1 MPNIS
6 KAITVATR
14 CGWDS
19 RAPKNCKL
27 EHRPSG
33 ACLDLPVS
41 GRYRQRMNR
50 RLSFLLLVAACVAFF
65 PFRSPAP
72 LVYAP
77 GEGWYYEP
85 AGTTAKWTRTRAK
98 DQLEVAEQA
107 FTNGDYTVTSHA
119 AHRVVKVWPLS
130 DYAPRAE
137 YLLGRC
143 LEARGRD
150 EAAFNT
156 YQNIVKKY
164 PRSSNYEDVLW
175 RQYEI
180 SNRFLGGEFFRVFWG
195 YLPLY
200 PSMDETAKM
209 YGKIVDS
216 GPYSAVAPH
225 AQLRIGSAREK
236 QKDYEAAVK
245 AYETAADRYHN
256 RPAIAADAMYRAAF
270 SYQKQATTSEY
281 DQGTAAKAIAAY
293 TDFMTFYPEDKRVAE
308 SQKAVVSLKAEQ
320 VRGNFRIAQYY
331 EKNKQWTGAV
341 VYYNEVLQM
350 DPNSAYA
357 AQARQRIEVLK
368 PLMQNPSAS

>member
-1 MPNIS
+1 
-6 KAITVATR
+6 
-14 CGWDS
+14 
-19 RAPKNCKL
+19 
-27 EHRPSG
+27 
-33 ACLDLPVS
+33 
-41 GRYRQRMNR
+41 MNR
-50 RLSFLLLVAACVAFF
+50 RLTFLLLVVACVALF

-107 FTNGDYTVTSHA
+107 FTSGDYSVTLHA

-137 YLLGRC
+137 YLIGRC

-150 EAAFNT
+150 EAAFDA

-164 PRSSNYEDVLW
+164 PRSANYEDVLW

-180 SNRFLGGEFFRVFWG
+180 ANRFLGGEFFRVFWG

-209 YGKIVDS
+209 YGKIVAS
-216 GPYSAVAPH
+216 GPYSSVAPH
-225 AQLRIGSAREK
+225 AQLRIGAAREK

-245 AYETAADRYHN
+245 AYEAAADRYHEQ
-256 RPAIAADAMYRAAF
+256 PAIAADAMYRAAL

-281 DQGTAAKAIAAY
+281 DQGTASKAIAAY
-293 TDFMTFYPEDKRVAE
+293 TDFMTFYPEDKRVSLA
-308 SQKAVVSLKAEQ
+308 QKAVVSLKAEQ
-320 VRGNFRIAQYY
+320 VRGNFGIAQYY

-350 DPNSAYA
+350 DPNSPYA

-368 PLMQNPSAS
+368 PLMQTPAAS

>member
-1 MPNIS
+1 
-6 KAITVATR
+6 
-14 CGWDS
+14 
-19 RAPKNCKL
+19 
-27 EHRPSG
+27 
-33 ACLDLPVS
+33 
-41 GRYRQRMNR
+41 MNR
-50 RLSFLLLVAACVAFF
+50 RLSFLLLVAGCVALF

-72 LVYAP
+72 LIFAP

-107 FTNGDYTVTSHA
+107 FTNGDYSITLHA

-137 YLLGRC
+137 FLIGRC
-143 LEARGRD
+143 LEMQGRD
-150 EAAFNT
+150 EAAFDA

-164 PRSSNYEDVLW
+164 PRSDNYGNVLW
-175 RQYEI
+175 HQYEI
-180 SNRFLGGEFFRVFWG
+180 ANRFLGGEFFRIFWG

-216 GPYSAVAPH
+216 GPYSDVAPH
-225 AQLRIGSAREK
+225 AQLRVGEAREK

-245 AYETAADRYHN
+245 AYETAADRYHAQ
-256 RPAIAADAMYRAAF
+256 PLIAADAMYRTAF
-270 SYQKQATTSEY
+270 CYQKQATTSEY

-293 TDFMTFYPEDKRVAE
+293 TDFMTFYPDDKRVAAA
-308 SQKAVVSLKAEQ
+308 QKAVVGLKAEQ
-320 VRGNFRIAQYY
+320 VRGNFGIAQYY

-350 DPNSAYA
+350 DPNSPYA

-368 PLMQNPSAS
+368 PLMKLPSAS

>member
-1 MPNIS
+1 M
-6 KAITVATR
+6 
-14 CGWDS
+14 
-19 RAPKNCKL
+19 
-27 EHRPSG
+27 SG
-33 ACLDLPVS
+33 GDPPWQHLHT
-41 GRYRQRMNR
+41 
-50 RLSFLLLVAACVAFF
+50 

-72 LVYAP
+72 LVYSP

-85 AGTTAKWTRTRAK
+85 VGTTAKWTRTRAK

-107 FTNGDYTVTSHA
+107 FTNHNYTITMHA
-119 AHRVVKVWPLS
+119 ANRVLKVWPLS

-143 LEARGRD
+143 LEVRGRD
-150 EAAFNT
+150 EAAFDA

-164 PRSSNYEDVLW
+164 PRTDKYEDVLW

-180 SNRFLGGEFFRVFWG
+180 ANRFLGGEFFRIFWG

-216 GPYSAVAPH
+216 GPYSSVAPL
-225 AQLRIGSAREK
+225 AQLNIGKAREK

-245 AYETAADRYHN
+245 AYEAAADRYHDQ
-256 RPAIAADAMYRAAF
+256 PTIAADAMYRAAF
-270 SYQKQATTSEY
+270 SYNKQATTSEY

-293 TDFMTFYPEDKRVAE
+293 TDFMTFYPEDKRVADA
-308 SQKAVVSLKAEQ
+308 QKAVVTLKAEQ
-320 VRGNFRIAQYY
+320 VRGNFSIAQYY

-350 DPNSAYA
+350 DPSSPYA

-368 PLMQNPSAS
+368 PRMQTPSAS

>member
-1 MPNIS
+1 
-6 KAITVATR
+6 
-14 CGWDS
+14 
-19 RAPKNCKL
+19 
-27 EHRPSG
+27 
-33 ACLDLPVS
+33 
-41 GRYRQRMNR
+41 MNR
-50 RLSFLLLVAACVAFF
+50 RLTFLLLVAACVVLL

-107 FTNGDYTVTSHA
+107 FNSGDYAVTLHA
-119 AHRVVKVWPLS
+119 AHRVLKVWPLS

-137 YLLGRC
+137 YLIGRS
-143 LEARGRD
+143 LEAQGKD
-150 EAAFNT
+150 EAAFNA

-164 PRSSNYEDVLW
+164 PRSDNYENVLW

-180 SNRFLGGEFFRVFWG
+180 ANRFLGGEFFRIFWG

-225 AQLRIGSAREK
+225 AQLRIGAAREK

-256 RPAIAADAMYRAAF
+256 QPDIAADAMYRAAL
-270 SYQKQATTSEY
+270 SYQKQATTSDY
-281 DQGTAAKAIAAY
+281 DQGMAAKAIAAY

-308 SQKAVVSLKAEQ
+308 AQKAIVSLKAEQ
-320 VRGNFRIAQYY
+320 VRGNFSIAQYY

-350 DPNSAYA
+350 DPSSPYA

-368 PLMQNPSAS
+368 PLMQNPSDS

>member
-1 MPNIS
+1 
-6 KAITVATR
+6 
-14 CGWDS
+14 
-19 RAPKNCKL
+19 
-27 EHRPSG
+27 
-33 ACLDLPVS
+33 
-41 GRYRQRMNR
+41 MNR
-50 RLSFLLLVAACVAFF
+50 RFIFLFFIAACVTLF

-107 FTNGDYTVTSHA
+107 FKNGDYSITLHA

-137 YLLGRC
+137 YLIGRC

-150 EAAFNT
+150 EAAFNA

-164 PRSSNYEDVLW
+164 PRSQNYEDVLW

-180 SNRFLGGEFFRVFWG
+180 ANRFLGGEFFRVFWG

-200 PSMDETAKM
+200 TSMDETAKM

-225 AQLRIGSAREK
+225 AQLRIGEAREK
-236 QKDYEAAVK
+236 QKDYEEAVK
-245 AYETAADRYHN
+245 AYETAADRYHTQ
-256 RPAIAADAMYRAAF
+256 PLIAADAMYRAAF

-293 TDFMTFYPEDKRVAE
+293 TDFMTFYPDDKRVAVA
-308 SQKAVVSLKAEQ
+308 QKAVASLKAEQ
-320 VRGNFRIAQYY
+320 VRGNFGIAKYY
-331 EKNKQWTGAV
+331 ERNRQWTGAV

-350 DPNSAYA
+350 DPNSPYA
-357 AQARQRIEVLK
+357 EQARQRIEVLK
-368 PLMQNPSAS
+368 PLMQTPPAS